1 MKNTDEE
8 TTEDEKNTLIPQ
20 EDIQKP
26 SVNPF
31 RSDALKSILYAIL
44 ATIAIGLICRF
55 TDVEKTSYF
64 KAIALVI
71 EGNLAMKLVKDLR
84 HYFGYK
90 RYRENTDHDVSKT
103 FYLNEMQRIEEM
115 RAVDIANKRK

>member
-1 MKNTDEE
+1 MEE
-8 TTEDEKNTLIPQ
+8 KRNENLEEDKGRIPQ
-20 EDIQKP
+20 ENIQQP

-31 RSDALKSILYAIL
+31 RSDALKSILYAVL

>member
-8 TTEDEKNTLIPQ
+8 TTEDEKNTRIPQ
-20 EDIQKP
+20 ENIQQP

-31 RSDALKSILYAIL
+31 RSDALKSILYAVL

-71 EGNLAMKLVKDLR
+71 EGNLAMKLVKDLK

-90 RYRENTDHDVSKT
+90 RYRENTDHDVSRD
-103 FYLNEMQRIEEM
+103 FYLNEMQRISEM
-115 RAVDIANKRK
+115 YSIMMTKKRK